1 MKVRSLGEF
10 DFERVNLPKMTP
22 EKLRA
27 VTPGITDRQIA
38 DSLGYFERCEQYISG
53 LYHVAID
60 KRTEHGFGPL
70 GDIQFWHLSIK
81 RHDREPM
88 NDWREMQRIKTEICG
103 PDAEAVQLYPAEDRV
118 VDTANQFHLYVLIG
132 CRYPFGFPAGARS
145 DNENGG
151 SRQRPGSG
159 GNSADAWTEEQ
170 SDGK

>member
-1 MKVRSLGEF
+1 MRSLGPFEF
-10 DFERVNLPKMTP
+10 VRLNMPAKSP
-22 EKLRA
+22 EEIRA
-27 VTPGITDRQIA
+27 MAPGISDRQLA
-38 DSLGYFERCEQYISG
+38 DTMAHFTRCEHWASG
-53 LYHVAID
+53 LYHVAVD
-60 KRTEHGFGPL
+60 KATEHGFGPL
-70 GDIQFWHLSIK
+70 GDNEFWHLSIK

-159 GNSADAWTEEQ
+159 GNSADVWTEEQ